1 MSRNVGLSSR
11 GAGNV
16 QTTLEKINA
25 AVEERAKKDND
36 NIDLSTSE
44 NWLIREE
51 LMEICK
57 KAVNEKLVAKVR
69 KAGPC
74 GPRNSFGDS
83 WPTRSGHDA
92 YCEC

>member
-1 MSRNVGLSSR
+1 MMTSSDVGLSSR

-44 NWLIREE
+44 NWLIRDE
-51 LMEICK
+51 LIEIYK
-57 KAVNEKLVAKVR
+57 DTVKNRLVAKVR
-69 KAGPC
+69 
-74 GPRNSFGDS
+74 
-83 WPTRSGHDA
+83 SGQV
-92 YCEC
+92 